1 MNKACTLMICG
12 QYGSGI
18 LYIIYNKKCGAADPH
33 GRLGLHGRVAV
44 LVEVGAECNGLG
56 EWW

>member
-1 MNKACTLMICG
+1 MICG